1 MGVMERLRD
10 CECRATGKIEEGR
23 CEAKKVEREG

>member
-1 MGVMERLRD
+1 MGVVELRD

-23 CEAKKVEREG
+23 CEAKRVEREG